1 MNKVNGTKGFTLIE
15 LVMAIA
21 IIGLLAAIAIP
32 RFIDL
37 SGDAT
42 AAAKKG
48 MSGAV
53 KSSHVIAIA
62 DLKRYPTNTELAT
75 YVNGEGI
82 AASATG
88 IDVSIDGTA
97 YTVLTYTDSNCTTAI
112 TSTSDTVQCVG
123 NIP

>member
-42 AAAKKG
+42 AAAKKRRRPPNAKLSTG
-48 MSGAV
+48 HHPRFRPRRAAV
-53 KSSHVIAIA
+53 RAVAH
-62 DLKRYPTNTELAT
+62 E
-75 YVNGEGI
+75 
-82 AASATG
+82 
-88 IDVSIDGTA
+88 
-97 YTVLTYTDSNCTTAI
+97 
-112 TSTSDTVQCVG
+112 
-123 NIP
+123 